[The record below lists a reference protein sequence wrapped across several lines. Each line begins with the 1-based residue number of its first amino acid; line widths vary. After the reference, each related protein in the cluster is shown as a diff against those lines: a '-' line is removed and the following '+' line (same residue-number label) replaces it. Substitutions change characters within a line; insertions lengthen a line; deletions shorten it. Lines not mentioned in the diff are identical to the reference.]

1 MDYPYL
7 CGGVFFLL
15 LGQATHKNGSS
26 KDHTNG
32 IKDNHSNTKVTVDL
46 IYALSEGTY
55 YPEAPK
61 DISNYRNCKSEGSIN
76 VPFNDTAFAQSY
88 DYLVKNKYSDALKRM
103 SEFNEMHIDYS
114 KSTWLVTALLDVI
127 ENDHSIMES
136 DNFFIQETG
145 LSVKKADIR
154 NMTDF
159 TFQSFLVGVLHYIL
173 MYRGNKNS
181 LGITTLDAW
190 STQAP
195 RKPRIYNGNAGDAVN
210 RAINVTLWSPQ
221 TNTAPVSEAHIHAT
235 NDPTPHEIINNQ
247 ILKIGQIMAD
257 KFAQVEKAMADEITV
272 KNAERIQFGTT
283 ADNKTNVGAPYTSED
298 VMLLQEFTNDYD
310 DIMLSI
316 IKENYG
322 DSLIDMTIPAR
333 IKNLYQTKWNNKA
346 NEFQDPSL
354 KSYAFALLGELDKL
368 ENSFS
373 GNSNTSPLLRTARK
387 KIRNLYIKLHPG
399 NDSASFPY
407 DAFIDDW
414 DDGEF

>member
-15 LGQATHKNGSS
+15 LAQATYKNGSS

-46 IYALSEGTY
+46 ISALSDGTY
-55 YPEAPK
+55 YPEASK

-76 VPFNDTAFAQSY
+76 IPFNDTSFIQSY
-88 DYLVKNKYSDALKRM
+88 DYQVKNKYSDALKRM
-103 SEFNEMHIDYS
+103 SEFVEMHIDCS

-127 ENDHSIMES
+127 ENDS
-136 DNFFIQETG
+136 DIRASDSFYICDNG
-145 LSVKKADIR
+145 LSAKKSDIK

-173 MYRGNKNS
+173 MYRCSKNN
-181 LGITTLDAW
+181 LGLATLGAW
-190 STQAP
+190 STQVP
-195 RKPRIYNGNAGDAVN
+195 YKSRVYTGNAGDAIT
-210 RAINVTLWSPQ
+210 RAINITLWSPQ
-221 TNTAPVSEAHIHAT
+221 TNAAPVSEASIHET
-235 NDPTPHEIINNQ
+235 NEPTPHDVISNQ

-257 KFAQVEKAMADEITV
+257 KFAHVEKAMADEIIA
-272 KNAERIQFGTT
+272 KNSEKALPDTPTGNNETSIHSF
-283 ADNKTNVGAPYTSED
+283 ASED
-298 VMLLQEFTNDYD
+298 TVLLQEFTSDYD
-310 DIMLSI
+310 EIMLSI

-322 DSLIDMTIPAR
+322 DSLIDMTLPGR
-333 IKNLYQTKWNNKA
+333 IKNLYQTKWSNKA
-346 NEFQDPSL
+346 NDFQDPNL
-354 KSYAFALLGELDKL
+354 KSYAFALLGELNKL

-373 GNSNTSPLLRTARK
+373 GNGDTSLLLRTTRK

-399 NDSASFPY
+399 NDTASFPY